1 MGVGASGTDADMGDV
16 KMLEINFG
24 LPKDD
29 VDYVASYAAVK
40 GFRLERAL
48 IEQLLAK
55 DHDASLVEELVAMPS
70 LLAERH
76 SGSLESSYPENYC
89 SFTFTVTGEIFDALL
104 DSAHHRGMLLNE
116 FINRRV
122 LEFHMQNPILCLT
135 ELTRL
140 ARAHD
145 MSVKDLIDASREGL
159 VDGEISST
167 VLHLF
172 ERAQLEVGEYE
183 AAKVRLARG

>member
-1 MGVGASGTDADMGDV
+1 
-16 KMLEINFG
+16 MLEINFG

-40 GFRLERAL
+40 GFSLERAL
-48 IEQLLAK
+48 LEQLLAK
-55 DHDASLVEELVAMPS
+55 DHGAQLMEELLAMSS
-70 LLAERH
+70 LLTQKRHGAGERNP
-76 SGSLESSYPENYC
+76 SEDYC
-89 SFTFTVTGEIFDALL
+89 SFTFSVTSDIFDALL

-116 FINRRV
+116 FINRRI
-122 LEFHMQNPILCLT
+122 LEFHIQNPILCLT

-145 MSVKDLIDASREGL
+145 MSVKDLIDASRKGC

-172 ERAQLEVGEYE
+172 ERAQQEVVEYE
-183 AAKVRLARG
+183 AAKARLAR